1 MSEFTAYYCNQYL
14 TEELNGRIER
24 RLRGTETLEP
34 FLKRSVSTRLETMP
48 LYDCRKKSN
57 TISEI

>member
-34 FLKRSVSTRLETMP
+34 FFEASQYQQVRNNAIV
-48 LYDCRKKSN
+48 
-57 TISEI
+57 